1 MDKFKFKSAQLIT
14 VRREPVFYCFKYTVL
29 VDGKLY
35 KLKADNIREELPN

>member
-1 MDKFKFKSAQLIT
+1 MNNFKFKSAQLIT
-14 VRREPVFYCFKYTVL
+14 VRHEPVFYRFKYAVL